1 MARTGAKVLMQALLI
16 VVASA
21 VIAVGTNAVRPD
33 GIELVTDVEY
43 EIFAACKDSEAESEA
58 ADVGRLQGQP
68 KEAIL
73 YVDARPAEAFAAE
86 HVKDSINIPYSA
98 LFGASP
104 EDIDNV
110 KRAAQAK
117 KAVTIVVYGLFADP
131 DAPGEKVDFAKPLA
145 QQLVESGI
153 TGAKHLEG
161 GMEQLK
167 KTGVE
172 TVKDD
177 GETR

>member
-1 MARTGAKVLMQALLI
+1 MVKTAGKVVMQALLV

-21 VIAVGTNAVRPD
+21 AIAVVTNAVRSD

-58 ADVGRLQGQP
+58 ARVDQLQAQSPG
-68 KEAIL
+68 AIL
-73 YVDARPAEAFAAE
+73 YVDARPAEAFTHE
-86 HVKDSINIPYSA
+86 HVEGSINIPYSA
-98 LFGASP
+98 LFGASD
-104 EDIDNV
+104 EDIAKV
-110 KRAAQAK
+110 KQAAKEK
-117 KAVTIVVYGLFADP
+117 KATTIVVYGLYEDP
-131 DAPGEKVDFAKPLA
+131 SAPGEVVDFAKPLA

-153 TGAKHLEG
+153 AGAQHLEG

-167 KTGVE
+167 KTGVS

-177 GETR
+177 GATK